1 MASRVNRHAILKMGK
16 KQKRKSSEGSKPEEE
31 YIVEKVIDRR
41 VEKGKVEY
49 FLKWKGFHN
58 DDNTWEPEENLDCPE
73 LINDFLD
80 RQKLARSDVEETTAK
95 KPRTEATKVTGF
107 ARCLEPEKMGG
118 GGGGGGG
125 TCCDEA
131 DLVLAKEANVQCPQV
146 VIAFYEKR
154 LTWAPANS
162 DL

>member
-1 MASRVNRHAILKMGK
+1 MGK

-125 TCCDEA
+125 TCTYRDTSPKGPEWWFA
-131 DLVLAKEANVQCPQV
+131 NLVTTTIYISHKV
-146 VIAFYEKR
+146 VDVFGQNLVDR
-154 LTWAPANS
+154 LGVGQGRI
-162 DL
+162 D